1 MSSHHSHRAA
11 TGGFTLVELVVV
23 IVLLGVLAAFALPR
37 FLDLRDEAE
46 RATIESLVGSIKSAR
61 TLAFADF
68 KTRGQ
73 LPSGY
78 VGPQD
83 FTLWNLVRCD
93 SGEAEPRDPSQPGG
107 HYVALGSLRSG
118 LFRDPDQM
126 ACAGNTIQFVTQA
139 GHAVTISGAGG
150 AVSWNA
156 SPAY

>member
-1 MSSHHSHRAA
+1 MPRRRSAS
-11 TGGFTLVELVVV
+11 TDNGFTLVELVVV
-23 IVLLGVLAAFALPR
+23 VVLLGVLAAFAVPR
-37 FLDLRDEAE
+37 FLDLRGQAE
-46 RATIESLVGSIKSAR
+46 KATIDSFIGSIKSAR

-93 SGEAEPRDPSQPGG
+93 SGEAEPRDPNQAGG
-107 HYVALGSLRSG
+107 HYIALGSLRSS
-118 LFRDPDQM
+118 LFQDPDQM
-126 ACAGNTIQFVTQA
+126 ACQGNTIQFVTKS

-150 AVSWNA
+150 VTWNA
-156 SPAY
+156 SPGY